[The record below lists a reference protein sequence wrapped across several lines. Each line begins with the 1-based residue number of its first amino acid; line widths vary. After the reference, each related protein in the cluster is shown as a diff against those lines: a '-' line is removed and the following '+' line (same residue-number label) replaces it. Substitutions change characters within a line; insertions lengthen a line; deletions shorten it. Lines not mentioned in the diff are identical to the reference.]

1 MRAPRHGERRAGASV
16 GASVGAFL
24 LDGAIL
30 IEPKA

>member
-1 MRAPRHGERRAGASV
+1 MRAPRRGERRA